1 MKRPSG
7 AGHMYDFHNFAL
19 TPEQDLVVNI
29 VILSS
34 LVFAILKGEKKIRH
48 SNPLLILAL
57 VTVFC
62 IAGRILLQPLPNI
75 QPVTVTI
82 ILVGIYYRS
91 PWAIAVSG
99 VVALSTNLIF
109 LGHGPWTVFQ
119 VIGWSVVGI
128 AGSVFADKL
137 LVDGKIALNRLMV
150 LSVASAF
157 AFDWIVSASILLN
170 HDFSTFYPYLV
181 NGLLFDVF
189 HALGNAAFVILLANP
204 LGEIMSRHRTTNR
217 GRAVSEVVT
226 N

>member
-1 MKRPSG
+1 
-7 AGHMYDFHNFAL
+7 MYDFHNFAL

-29 VILSS
+29 AILSS
-34 LVFAILKGEKKIRH
+34 LVFAILKGEKKLQH
-48 SNPLLILAL
+48 SNPLIILAL
-57 VTVFC
+57 VTAFC
-62 IAGRILLQPLPNI
+62 VAGRILLQPLPNI

-99 VVALSTNLIF
+99 VVALSTNLIS

-119 VIGWSVVGI
+119 FIGWSVVGI
-128 AGSVFADKL
+128 AGSVFANKL
-137 LVDGKIALNRLMV
+137 LIDGKIALNRLMIFSAV
-150 LSVASAF
+150 SAF

-170 HDFSTFYPYLV
+170 HDFSSFYPYLV

-189 HALGNAAFVILLANP
+189 HALGNAAFVILLAHP

>member
-1 MKRPSG
+1 
-7 AGHMYDFHNFAL
+7 MYDFHNFAL

-34 LVFAILKGEKKIRH
+34 LVFAILKGEKKIQN
-48 SNPLLILAL
+48 SNPLLVLAL

-82 ILVGIYYRS
+82 ILVGIYYRY
-91 PWAIAVSG
+91 PWAIAVSA
-99 VVALSTNLIF
+99 VVALSTNMIS

-128 AGSVFADKL
+128 GGSVFADKL
-137 LVDGKIALNRLMV
+137 LIDGKIALNRLMV
-150 LSVASAF
+150 FSVVSAF

-170 HDFSTFYPYLV
+170 HDISTFYPYLV

-204 LGEIMSRHRTTNR
+204 LGDIMSRHRTTNR

>member
-1 MKRPSG
+1 
-7 AGHMYDFHNFAL
+7 MYDFHNFAL

-29 VILSS
+29 AILSS
-34 LVFAILKGEKKIRH
+34 LVFAILKGEKKIQH

-99 VVALSTNLIF
+99 VVALSTNMIS

-150 LSVASAF
+150 LSVVSAF

-170 HDFSTFYPYLV
+170 HDLSTFYPYLV

-217 GRAVSEVVT
+217 GLSLIHISEPT
-226 N
+226 RPY

>member
-1 MKRPSG
+1 MRRLSG
-7 AGHMYDFHNFAL
+7 AGIMYDFHNFAL

-29 VILSS
+29 AILSS
-34 LVFAILKGEKKIRH
+34 LVFAILKGEKKLQH
-48 SNPLLILAL
+48 SNPLMILAL
-57 VTVFC
+57 VTAFC
-62 IAGRILLQPLPNI
+62 VAGRILLQPLPNI

-91 PWAIAVSG
+91 PWAIVVSG
-99 VVALSTNLIF
+99 VVALSTNLVF

-119 VIGWSVVGI
+119 FIRWSVVGI
-128 AGSVFADKL
+128 AGSVLADKL
-137 LVDGKIALNRLMV
+137 LIDGKIALNRRMI
-150 LSVASAF
+150 LSVVLAF

-217 GRAVSEVVT
+217 GRAVSQVAT